1 MEEDLNWIKEVLAG
15 NKKAY
20 AHLIRK
26 YKNPLYATVLR
37 MTKNPAD
44 AQDLV
49 QEVFIKVYH
58 RLDKYEEKGSFSSW
72 LYRMAINHCMDEFRK
87 KSHQMKSSEVKEEDV
102 VNGNHPEIVYLQKE
116 KNRQL
121 ERLVGT
127 LPEDER
133 MIILLRYVNELS
145 YQEISELLDIPL
157 STVRNKLFRAKK
169 KMRETVKQE
178 GGYFD
183 ELSSNR

>member
-1 MEEDLNWIKEVLAG
+1 M
-15 NKKAY
+15 
-20 AHLIRK
+20 
-26 YKNPLYATVLR
+26 
-37 MTKNPAD
+37 
-44 AQDLV
+44 
-49 QEVFIKVYH
+49 
-58 RLDKYEEKGSFSSW
+58 
-72 LYRMAINHCMDEFRK
+72 
-87 KSHQMKSSEVKEEDV
+87 
-102 VNGNHPEIVYLQKE
+102 
-116 KNRQL
+116 
-121 ERLVGT
+121 GT